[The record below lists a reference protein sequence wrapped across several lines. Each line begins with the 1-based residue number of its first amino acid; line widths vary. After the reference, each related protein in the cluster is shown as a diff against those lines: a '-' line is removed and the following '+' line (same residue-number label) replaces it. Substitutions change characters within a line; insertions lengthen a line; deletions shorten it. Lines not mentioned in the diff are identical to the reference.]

1 MLNLLARAVVALG
14 KVTIGCKNF
23 TRKYCMNNLEKSK
36 YLHKKATELL
46 TNTLLPYYLQKY
58 GEIIYTG
65 SYDLDLMVWADIDL
79 QIILPNDKSK
89 SRLEMI
95 LDISNAFLLDS
106 NCKNIKLI
114 NFSLSNKPNMPKGM
128 YLGVNFKQN
137 DTQIVWKID
146 VCALDEEDQKKSY
159 EFHKQLKERLTPEL
173 SDFILQWKFKIMTKC
188 GMTRMPQLSSYFL
201 YQAILIYNLRTDQE
215 IWNFLEKNGVVI

>member
-1 MLNLLARAVVALG
+1 
-14 KVTIGCKNF
+14 
-23 TRKYCMNNLEKSK
+23 MNNLEKSK

-46 TNTLLPYYLQKY
+46 INSLLPDYLQKH
-58 GEIIYTG
+58 GEIIYMG
-65 SYDLDLMVWADIDL
+65 SYDLDLMVWPDIDL
-79 QIILPNDKSK
+79 QIILPNDNLK
-89 SRLEMI
+89 SRLEII
-95 LDISNAFLLDS
+95 LGISNDFLLDS

-114 NFSLSNKPNMPKGM
+114 NFSLSNKPKMPKGM

-146 VCALDEEDQKKSY
+146 VWALDEEDQKKSY

-188 GMTRMPQLSSYFL
+188 GMARMPQLSSYFL
-201 YQAILIYNLRTDQE
+201 YQAIIINNLRTDEE
-215 IWNFLEKNGVVI
+215 IWNFLDKNGVVI